1 MCADSTYANEGQGFQ
16 DNPDQSDPPQSDSN
30 SHSPSLVPS
39 SLDSRLGSRL
49 DSTRIA
55 VAPLDLGSVQP
66 FNDFESLDE
75 IIRRSDSNST
85 NPEYCRMSPNGSSSS
100 SVTDARSPMLDPYQ
114 DTIYISS
121 MTSPLKKV
129 PSPKNGDPINTSDSM
144 VSITRSRLEELEY
157 IEKHI
162 DEIVALN
169 LRKYIEE
176 HEGD

>member
-1 MCADSTYANEGQGFQ
+1 
-16 DNPDQSDPPQSDSN
+16 
-30 SHSPSLVPS
+30 
-39 SLDSRLGSRL
+39 
-49 DSTRIA
+49 
-55 VAPLDLGSVQP
+55 
-66 FNDFESLDE
+66 
-75 IIRRSDSNST
+75 
-85 NPEYCRMSPNGSSSS
+85 MSPNGSSSS
-100 SVTDARSPMLDPYQ
+100 SVTDARSPTLDPYQ

-129 PSPKNGDPINTSDSM
+129 HTPKNGDPINTSDSM

-176 HEGD
+176 HEDD